1 MKPPAYSS
9 MEAFLAHYRILREL
23 AHTGGGDRGALNQ
36 SERET
41 LAEMERLAAPL
52 SPGERA
58 ALFDSAAAGERAR
71 RQQRA
76 ELKLRRILRA
86 RGIPQ
91 G

>member
-23 AHTGGGDRGALNQ
+23 AHTGDGGALNQ

-41 LAEMERLAAPL
+41 LAEMERLAASL
-52 SPGERA
+52 TPGEHA

-76 ELKLRRILRA
+76 ELKLRRVLLA
-86 RGIPQ
+86 HGIPQ